1 MEIRSDTENKNE
13 RKEKMKKA
21 LSLLLAMVMMFALCA
36 CGSSSAPAA
45 SEAPAAAEA
54 PAQDSAAAEP
64 AAEVQTENFYTD
76 DIDTTGISVEGAE
89 IVYLAPSLD
98 IEYWQWVEEGVRLAC
113 EEYGAT
119 YTTFVAEN
127 SAATQAENGE
137 TAVTLGVDAVV
148 LSPVSSDS
156 CASVLDPCEDAG
168 IPVTIAAIGSTTDN
182 YFSFISADDYTS
194 GYDAGTFLCQQ
205 AKALGGDSIG
215 VLALPMDR
223 SNAQAKMAGLEL
235 ACQENGITI
244 AQVIQT
250 STLTVSDSTDM
261 CNDLLTAHPEIT
273 GIYGMYEQAG
283 VAAVDCLETAGLTG
297 KIAIVSSDGSPA
309 SIADVRTGTIAGI
322 VVQEAVGQGY
332 YAAIEAFKAIS
343 GLEADAHIIQTPEPL
358 VTAENID
365 SDDIQAVLELTYP
378 ASAGA
383 Y

>member
-1 MEIRSDTENKNE
+1 
-13 RKEKMKKA
+13 MKKVLA
-21 LSLLLAMVMMFALCA
+21 LLLAAALCVA
-36 CGSSSAPAA
+36 MLVGCGSTA
-45 SEAPAAAEA
+45 STETAAEA
-54 PAQDSAAAEP
+54 ATETTTEAVTESAETAVEEAAE
-64 AAEVQTENFYTD
+64 EENFYTD
-76 DIDTTGISVEGAE
+76 DIDTTGIDVEGKS

-113 EEYGAT
+113 EEYGVS
-119 YTTFVAEN
+119 YKTFVAEN
-127 SAATQAENGE
+127 SAATQAENAE
-137 TAVTLGVDAVV
+137 TAVTLGADAVV

-156 CASVLDPCEDAG
+156 CASVLDPCEDAD

-194 GYDAGTFLCQQ
+194 GYDAGTFLCQR
-205 AKALGGDSIG
+205 AKELGGDSIG

-223 SNAQAKMAGLEL
+223 TNAQAKMAGLEL
-235 ACQENGITI
+235 ACEENGITI

-250 STLTVSDSTDM
+250 TTLTVSDSTDM

-273 GIYGMYEQAG
+273 GIYCMYEQAG
-283 VAAVDCLETAGLTG
+283 LAAVDCLDATGLTG
-297 KIAIVSSDGSPA
+297 KISVVSSDGSPA
-309 SIADVRTGTIAGI
+309 SIVYIREGVMDGI

-358 VTAENID
+358 VTADNID
-365 SDDIQAVLELTYP
+365 DDDIQSVLALTYP

>member
-1 MEIRSDTENKNE
+1 
-13 RKEKMKKA
+13 MKKIIA
-21 LSLLLAMVMMFALCA
+21 LILSAVMILALAA
-36 CGSSSAPAA
+36 CGSAPA
-45 SEAPAAAEA
+45 EKAPAAEA
-54 PAQDSAAAEP
+54 PAAETP
-64 AAEVQTENFYTD
+64 AAEAPAAEAPAAEAPAEEEELFYTD
-76 DIDTTGISVEGAE
+76 DIDKSGISVEGKE

-113 EEYGAT
+113 EEYGVT

-127 SAATQAENGE
+127 KDSKQAENAE
-137 TAVTLGVDAVV
+137 TAVTRGASAVV
-148 LSPVSSDS
+148 LSPVSSTS
-156 CASVLDPCEDAG
+156 CASVLDACEDAD

-194 GYDAGTFLCQQ
+194 GYDAGTFLCQR

-235 ACQENGITI
+235 ACQENGVTI

-250 STLTVSDSTDM
+250 KDLTVSDSTNM
-261 CNDLLTAHPEIT
+261 CNDLLTANPDIT
-273 GIYGMYEQAG
+273 GIYCMYEQAG
-283 VAAVDCLETAGLTG
+283 LAAVDSLDTAGLTG
-297 KIAIVSSDGSPA
+297 KISVVSSDGSPQ
-309 SIADVRTGTIAGI
+309 SIVYIREGLMDGI

-332 YAAIEAFKAIS
+332 WAAIEAFKAIS
-343 GLEADAHIIQTPEPL
+343 GLEADAHVIQTPEPL

-365 SDDIQAVLELTYP
+365 DPDIQAVLALTYP

>member
-1 MEIRSDTENKNE
+1 
-13 RKEKMKKA
+13 MKKLFA
-21 LSLLLAMVMMFALCA
+21 LILTLAMLLTLCA
-36 CGSSSAPAA
+36 CGGSKAPAESGSSAEPAQ
-45 SEAPAAAEA
+45 SSTSTEPAAEA
-54 PAQDSAAAEP
+54 PAAP
-64 AAEVQTENFYTD
+64 AAEEPEKTFYTD
-76 DIDTTGISVEGAE
+76 DIDTSGISVEGAE

-113 EEYGAT
+113 EEYGASF
-119 YTTFVAEN
+119 TTFVAEN

-156 CASVLDPCEDAG
+156 CASVLDPCEDAD

-205 AKALGGDSIG
+205 AKALGGNSIG

-250 STLTVSDSTDM
+250 TTLTVSDSTDM

-309 SIADVRTGTIAGI
+309 SIADVRDGTIAGI

-343 GLEADAHIIQTPEPL
+343 GLEADAHIIQTPEHL

-365 SDDIQAVLELTYP
+365 SPEIQAVLKLTYP